1 MAALIQAPV
10 DDPLSP
16 VHRRAL
22 QRAVVLLENP
32 NFAARVAEYA
42 GQPIDSVLRRLPK
55 AANEQFNRAL
65 EVAILNCLNL
75 AIKSIKPA
83 SKRLPSV
90 QRASLLAGITGGVS
104 GFFGTAALAV
114 ELPVTTTLMLRAIA
128 DLARHNGEDLSTLE
142 ARLACVEVFALGRDS
157 ARKRMDVGYYATRAL
172 LNRLTQNVSALLAE
186 RGVAGTASS
195 TVINSLVGEIISRF
209 GLVASERAAASAL
222 PVLGAVGGAT
232 LNVIFMNHFQRIA
245 QGHFTVRRLERRY
258 GSEVI
263 RRQYEAALVRP
274 VQTER

>member
-22 QRAVVLLENP
+22 KRAVVLLENP

-55 AANEQFNRAL
+55 AANEQFNWAL
-65 EVAILNCLNL
+65 EAAILNCLNL

-142 ARLACVEVFALGRDS
+142 ARLACVEVFALGRGS

-172 LNRLTQNVSALLAE
+172 LNRLTQNVSTLLAE
-186 RGVAGTASS
+186 RGVAGAASS
-195 TVINSLVGEIISRF
+195 TVVNSLVGEIISRF

-245 QGHFTVRRLERRY
+245 QGDFTVRRLERRY